1 MGSCTAAVHKGIV
14 IKYLWNSFM
23 FYQLS
28 PVWRAERGQ
37 NPSVASDTGL
47 GVGGGALGGCQGQG
61 KTPKEILEGQPR
73 DEAMWT
79 VQPRREESD
88 GGKMKG
94 EK

>member
-1 MGSCTAAVHKGIV
+1 MQKGGRTPA
-14 IKYLWNSFM
+14 LR
-23 FYQLS
+23 L
-28 PVWRAERGQ
+28 
-37 NPSVASDTGL
+37 TL
-47 GVGGGALGGCQGQG
+47 GWGGGGGGRGGGGCQGQG

-73 DEAMWT
+73 DEEMRT

>member
-1 MGSCTAAVHKGIV
+1 MQKGGRTPA
-14 IKYLWNSFM
+14 LR
-23 FYQLS
+23 L
-28 PVWRAERGQ
+28 
-37 NPSVASDTGL
+37 TL
-47 GVGGGALGGCQGQG
+47 GVGVGVGVGGGCQGQG